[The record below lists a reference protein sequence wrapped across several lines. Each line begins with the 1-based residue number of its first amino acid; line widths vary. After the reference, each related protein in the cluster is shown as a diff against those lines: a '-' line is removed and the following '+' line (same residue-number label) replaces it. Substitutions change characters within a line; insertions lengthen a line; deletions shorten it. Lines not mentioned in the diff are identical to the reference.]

1 MVKLSS
7 LRQLVEE
14 QQGTGGLDSA
24 DVLNITGTGLQ
35 VYDTLDSLPMTGLT
49 EGDEAFVLSN
59 NRLYISNGSGW
70 YNTTLIN
77 RTPRWDSGGEPDAS
91 YDIEDSAT
99 PLIITARA
107 IDSDNGTLVN
117 QSVVSDSAQYMVE
130 ISNDSSVWTFTPKT
144 AAQIGASVAAGNLT
158 DSNGDFIYTF
168 KWSDGIN
175 FVSKAV
181 TIGYSPAGSA
191 YAAYGSRAIIMGGNN
206 RNTVIDYYDI
216 TTPGNASDFGSTVGT
231 VVHGTA
237 VSSGSRVVYSEYSPI
252 KYATLVPATT
262 GNATEFGDHY
272 ISTYYRQNSVTDGSR
287 GVFGG
292 TDNYQTNKEYI
303 TIASTGTATDWGY
316 NSTQG
321 RGYGG
326 GAGNG
331 TRGLFIGGS
340 LSSGNNRSSNVVDYI
355 TIQVPSDATD
365 FGDLSQGLRIRGA
378 TSDTTRAICGG
389 GMTTT
394 NDVFTNE
401 IQYFTMATT
410 GDATDFGDLTRNT
423 NAQCTGDGTYA
434 TWNGGMTSP
443 GPVYY
448 TNVIERVTIQTPG
461 NSSDFG
467 DLYHGTNTGYGAG
480 GNGHVCSSGA
490 AA

>member
-1 MVKLSS
+1 
-7 LRQLVEE
+7 
-14 QQGTGGLDSA
+14 
-24 DVLNITGTGLQ
+24 
-35 VYDTLDSLPMTGLT
+35 MTS
-49 EGDEAFVLSN
+49 GDQAFVSATE
-59 NRLYISNGSGW
+59 RYYVSDGNGW
-70 YNTTLIN
+70 FNTTLIN
-77 RTPRWDSGGEPDAS
+77 KNIRWDSGGEPNAS
-91 YDIEDSAT
+91 YDITDSAT
-99 PLIITARA
+99 PLIIIARA
-107 IDSDNGTLVN
+107 ADSDQANFLN
-117 QSVVSDSAQYMVE
+117 QSFASDSAQYMAT
-130 ISNDSSVWTFTPKT
+130 ITNDSSVFTFTPKT
-144 AAQIGASVAAGNLT
+144 AAQIGASVAAGDLT

-168 KWSDGIN
+168 KWSDGLS
-175 FVSKAV
+175 FVNKAV
-181 TIGYSPAGSA
+181 TITYNPSGGGAYS
-191 YAAYGSRAIIMGGNN
+191 AYGSRAIIMGGNN
-206 RNTVIDYYDI
+206 RNNVIDYYDI

-237 VSSGSRVVYSEYSPI
+237 VSSGSRVVYTEYSPI
-252 KYATLVPATT
+252 KYATLVTATT
-262 GNATEFGDHY
+262 GNATAFGDHY

-340 LSSGNNRSSNVVDYI
+340 LSSGNNRSSNVVDYV

-389 GMTTT
+389 GMTTS

-423 NAQCTGDGTYA
+423 NAVCTGDGIYA

-443 GPVYY
+443 GPTYY

>member
-1 MVKLSS
+1 MPILSE
-7 LRQLVEE
+7 LRKNENAALGV
-14 QQGTGGLDSA
+14 GG
-24 DVLNITGTGLQ
+24 VTYYN
-35 VYDTLDSLPMTGLT
+35 TLDSLPITGLT
-49 EGDEAFVLSN
+49 SGDQAFVSATE
-59 NRLYISNGSGW
+59 RYYVSDGNGW
-70 YNTTLIN
+70 FNTTLIN
-77 RTPRWDSGGEPDAS
+77 KNIRWDSGGEPNAS
-91 YDIEDSAT
+91 YDITDSAT
-99 PLIITARA
+99 PLIIIARA
-107 IDSDNGTLVN
+107 ADSDQANFLN
-117 QSVVSDSAQYMVE
+117 QSFASDSAQYMAT
-130 ISNDSSVWTFTPKT
+130 ITNDSSVFTFTPKT
-144 AAQIGASVAAGNLT
+144 AAQIGASVAAGDLT

-168 KWSDGIN
+168 KWSDGLS
-175 FVSKAV
+175 FVNKAV
-181 TIGYSPAGSA
+181 TITYNPSGGGGAYS
-191 YAAYGSRAIIMGGNN
+191 AYGSRAIIMGGNN
-206 RNTVIDYYDI
+206 RNNVIDYYDI
-216 TTPGNASDFGSTVGT
+216 TTPGNASDFGSTLGT

-237 VSSGSRVVYSEYSPI
+237 VSSGSRVVYSEYSPV

-262 GNATEFGDHY
+262 GNASEFGDHY

-303 TIASTGTATDWGY
+303 TIASTGTASDWGY
-316 NSTQG
+316 NSTLG

-331 TRGLFIGGS
+331 TIGLFIGGS
-340 LSSGNNRSSNVVDYI
+340 VSSSDGRSTNVVDYI

-389 GMTTT
+389 GMTTS
-394 NDVFTNE
+394 NDVYTNE

-410 GDATDFGDLTRNT
+410 GNSTDFGDLTRNT

-490 AA
+490 AS